1 VGRGR
6 HPGCVGKETALR
18 IDFSIDGGLAAFPGL
33 ARAVS
38 IHCDALP
45 AHENARLRDLVR
57 HANFF
62 ALPPQDPSRGGGPD
76 ARAYTI
82 AIDDGSQCRTVTVR
96 EPIADPALRDLV
108 AELRDKAMAERRPK

>member
-1 VGRGR
+1 MERS
-6 HPGCVGKETALR
+6 LR
-18 IDFSIDGGLAAFPGL
+18 IDFSVDGGLAAFPGL
-33 ARAVS
+33 AKPVS

-57 HANFF
+57 RADFF
-62 ALPPQDPSRGGGPD
+62 ALPAHAALHAASPD

-82 AIDDGSQCRTVTVR
+82 AVDDGSQCRTVTVR

-108 AELRDKAMAERRPK
+108 AELRERATAIRRAR